1 MEAYHNF
8 TTHDSPTGANTQYD
22 IFGPHVSR
30 FIHNIGHYSPE
41 SLSDYPGDKWRE
53 PPLTE
58 QELLAGLPVTQRT
71 LEDGETARA
80 VGAQLLREEMGAK
93 LNVDFSAVSDSEM
106 LDSIEYHL
114 FPNAF
119 FSPAR

>member
-1 MEAYHNF
+1 M
-8 TTHDSPTGANTQYD
+8 
-22 IFGPHVSR
+22 SR
-30 FIHNIGHYSPE
+30 FIHNIGHYFPNP
-41 SLSDYPGDKWRE
+41 LDYPGDKWRE

-80 VGAQLLREEMGAK
+80 VGRSLLRDEMGAQ
-93 LNVDFSAVSDSEM
+93 LNVDFSSVSDSEM

-114 FPNAF
+114 SPMP

>member
-1 MEAYHNF
+1 M
-8 TTHDSPTGANTQYD
+8 
-22 IFGPHVSR
+22 SR

-80 VGAQLLREEMGAK
+80 VGAQLLRDEMAAQ
-93 LNVDFSAVSDSEM
+93 LNVDFSSVSDSEM

-119 FSPAR
+119 FFPRHADFHGLSV